1 MAQHNLVCRGA
12 AVAVGSVEVL
22 GSAGNSVCVRLKVRE
37 DGASAPA
44 QSPPPSLMIR
54 PAAEDIFSSVSS
66 WEVTALLKRPACLR
80 SMLSDLD
87 NAQHYRELKTNTY
100 VCFFYSRLQ
109 LMICDALARV
119 WMDADR
125 KDRSLFCFHSLLQ
138 RLLVHLTSCRKLR
151 CYNKKKL
158 KWICV
163 LPEFTFS
170 IFAFMELNI
179 LTFNA
184 LAHAASRLPSLLI
197 SSSSSNMPV
206 CLPGSS
212 SGIIHWNI
220 LSEIW
225 QELWMSTFFSPPPPL
240 FLEGRFYVWWFSSQA
255 EGSRALLDIFQPLFP
270 NARKLQ

>member
-1 MAQHNLVCRGA
+1 
-12 AVAVGSVEVL
+12 
-22 GSAGNSVCVRLKVRE
+22 
-37 DGASAPA
+37 
-44 QSPPPSLMIR
+44 
-54 PAAEDIFSSVSS
+54 
-66 WEVTALLKRPACLR
+66 
-80 SMLSDLD
+80 
-87 NAQHYRELKTNTY
+87 
-100 VCFFYSRLQ
+100 
-109 LMICDALARV
+109 MICDALARV

>member
-1 MAQHNLVCRGA
+1 MHSTT
-12 AVAVGSVEVL
+12 GSWKQTPMFV
-22 GSAGNSVCVRLKVRE
+22 
-37 DGASAPA
+37 
-44 QSPPPSLMIR
+44 
-54 PAAEDIFSSVSS
+54 
-66 WEVTALLKRPACLR
+66 
-80 SMLSDLD
+80 
-87 NAQHYRELKTNTY
+87 
-100 VCFFYSRLQ
+100 FFYSRLQ

-163 LPEFTFS
+163 LSEFTFS

-225 QELWMSTFFSPPPPL
+225 QELWMSTFFSPPPFIFGGTL
-240 FLEGRFYVWWFSSQA
+240 LCLMIFLTGRGQQSST
-255 EGSRALLDIFQPLFP
+255 GYLPTIVS
-270 NARKLQ
+270 